1 MNPLRTLLAALVATL
16 SVLTALPAVA
26 HAERTLAPG
35 DTIDT
40 DAGSCSIGYFATDS
54 SGGLYIVTAGHCSDH
69 TDSPVAAHGIE
80 IGTVV
85 AGYDE
90 CQGEGGACEFG
101 KYGITIIR
109 LHRGTDITLRHWW
122 TSAGDAAVGDT
133 VCISGG
139 GDRTTRC
146 GAAATANASFTDV
159 RGIES
164 VPGDSGSGAWGA
176 PDYRLVGLVISHG
189 EGTTQIQPV
198 SDAQAKARRLGY
210 DLSILVR

>member
-1 MNPLRTLLAALVATL
+1 MNPLRTLLAALIATL
-16 SVLTALPAVA
+16 SVLAALPAIA

-40 DAGSCSIGYFATDS
+40 DTGSCSIGYFATDP

-69 TDSPVAAHGIE
+69 TDSAVAADGIE

-90 CQGEGGACEFG
+90 CRGDGACEFG

-122 TSAGDAAVGDT
+122 TSVRDAAVGDE

-146 GAAATANASFTDV
+146 GVTETATASFTNV

-164 VPGDSGSGAWGA
+164 VPGDSGSGAWGG
-176 PDYRLVGLVISHG
+176 PDYRLVGLVISRG
-189 EGTTQIQPV
+189 EGTTQVQPV